1 VHRDL
6 ADPRPWEASLERSLA
21 RRHAARTPAP
31 ARWASRRAAGA
42 ATLVAV
48 GAAPLVIAVA
58 SGAQGVALA
67 APKASTAASPTL
79 HRGDRGGAVRRLQ
92 RLLGVHADGVFGA
105 GTARVLRRFQ
115 RRHHMRV
122 DGVVGPATWRVLR
135 RAKANRATGGGKRGA
150 VKRVQRRLGIGT
162 DGVFGPA
169 TARAVKRFQRRHG
182 LSADGVVGPATYRAL
197 GIRRGPMLR
206 RGAGRGGSSTGGGRV
221 LAMVHAANRIAD
233 KPYKWGGGHGQW
245 TDSGYDCSGAVS
257 YVLHAAGLLSAS
269 RTADR
274 FVNYGIRGRGRHVT
288 IYANGGHVFMVINGR
303 RFDTTGRD
311 SSGSFWQR
319 QMRDTG
325 SFVARHP
332 AGL

>member
-6 ADPRPWEASLERSLA
+6 ADPQLWEASLERSLA
-21 RRHAARTPAP
+21 RRHAAGTPAP
-31 ARWASRRAAGA
+31 ARWASRRVAGA

-48 GAAPLVIAVA
+48 GVAPAMTAV
-58 SGAQGVALA
+58 SSTQA
-67 APKASTAASPTL
+67 APKAAAAASPAL
-79 HRGDRGGAVRRLQ
+79 HRGDRGKAVRQLQ
-92 RLLGVHADGVFGA
+92 RLLRIHADGVFGA
-105 GTARVLRRFQ
+105 GTLRALKRFQ

-122 DGVVGPATWRVLR
+122 DGVVGAATWRVLR
-135 RAKANRATGGGKRGA
+135 RAKGLRTAGGSKRAA
-150 VKRVQRRLGIGT
+150 VKRVQRRLGLT
-162 DGVFGPA
+162 ADGVFGPA
-169 TARAVKRFQRRHG
+169 TASAVKRFQRRHG
-182 LSADGVVGPATYRAL
+182 LTADGVVGPATYRRMGL
-197 GIRRGPMLR
+197 RRGPTLK
-206 RGAGRGGSSTGGGRV
+206 RGAGRRRGSRAGGGGRV
-221 LAMVHAANRIAD
+221 IAMIHAANRIAD

-269 RTADR
+269 RTADVFMR
-274 FVNYGIRGRGRHVT
+274 YGIRGRGRHVT